1 MTSKEKNTVKVAI
14 VGGGVNGLT
23 CAVYLA
29 KESKS
34 DGAFHTFDVTVFE
47 KNAQTGGLCVNETP
61 FKSSK
66 VRVSS
71 VASYYGMLRQEVA
84 EELELE
90 RHGLRPYLTDPVE
103 VVLLKNKQ
111 YVFYPR
117 EGSADMQ
124 VEEITEED
132 KKGWITFWTDIQKAA
147 EIVYPRYLKP
157 INKSEYKS
165 LLQEAG
171 LDYIADTI
179 YTKSLFDLTDNY
191 FKCPAFKAVAATCT
205 PGFANMPG
213 SVFGCIHHGTAST
226 LGIFGAWGQ
235 VKGGMGEV
243 TNAIAKAA
251 QEAGVKIITG
261 KPVKKLTTN
270 GESIKTLEF
279 ADGTQDSFD
288 LVISSTDLH
297 TLFEKLIDP
306 DMVPSGIR
314 AHLLANKPK
323 VSAAKLHYLLKE
335 KIDFE
340 TLGKIGHN
348 HKGVLV
354 IAPDKEAVERASK
367 VVPNSQMPDSLML
380 TMAYPTLEDEEIYGE
395 EKDKTKHV
403 LTVDVHYLP
412 AYLKDEKGKDRDWQ
426 DADDQAL
433 SAAVLD
439 TIEDFAPGFKA
450 AVLESYV
457 ISPNKI
463 RRAFNNDSLSCWHMP
478 MSGDYLFEER
488 ALPTYPHYHT
498 PFDNLY
504 ICGAGTYPGGN
515 VTGANGRNLA
525 KLLVQ
530 AYAGTTTDK
539 ETIKI

>member
-1 MTSKEKNTVKVAI
+1 MNIKQDNKVKVAI
-14 VGGGVNGLT
+14 IGGGVNGLT
-23 CAVYLA
+23 CAAYLA
-29 KESKS
+29 KENKNF
-34 DGAFHTFDVTVFE
+34 AVTVFE
-47 KNAQTGGLCVNETP
+47 KNNQPGGLCVNETP

-66 VRVSS
+66 VKVSS
-71 VASYYGMLRQEVA
+71 VASYFGMLRQEVA
-84 EELELE
+84 EELALE
-90 RHGLRPYLTDPVE
+90 KHGLRPYLTDPVE

-111 YVFYPR
+111 YAFYPR

-124 VEEITEED
+124 VEELTEED
-132 KKGWITFWTDIQKAA
+132 RKGWIDFWTDIQKAA

-157 INKSEYKS
+157 ISKAEYKT
-165 LLQEAG
+165 LLEEAG
-171 LDYIADTI
+171 LAKIAETI
-179 YTKSLFDLTDNY
+179 YNKSLFDLTDKY

-243 TNAIAKAA
+243 TRAIASAA
-251 QEAGVKIITG
+251 QEAGAKIITG
-261 KPVKKLTTN
+261 KAVKKLTTN
-270 GESIKTLEF
+270 CETIKNIEF
-279 ADGTQDSFD
+279 ADGSQESFD
-288 LVISSTDLH
+288 LIISACDLH
-297 TLFEKLIDP
+297 TLFEKLLDAE
-306 DMVPSGIR
+306 MVPSGIL
-314 AHLLANKPK
+314 AHLLANKAK
-323 VSAAKLHYLLKE
+323 VSAAKLHYLLDK
-335 KIDFE
+335 KVDFE
-340 TLGKIGHN
+340 TLAKIGHN

-380 TMAYPTLEDEEIYGE
+380 TMAYPTLEDEEIYGQE
-395 EKDKTKHV
+395 TDKTKHV

-412 AYLKDEKGKDRDWQ
+412 AYLKDEDSPNKERPWQ
-426 DADDQAL
+426 DSDDLAL
-433 SAAVLD
+433 SQAVLE
-439 TIEDFAPGFKA
+439 TIEGYAPGFKA

-457 ISPNKI
+457 ISPNKLKS
-463 RRAFNNDSLSCWHMP
+463 AFNNDSLSCWHMP

-525 KLLVQ
+525 KLLIQ
-530 AYAGTTTDK
+530 AYK
-539 ETIKI
+539 RETIKL